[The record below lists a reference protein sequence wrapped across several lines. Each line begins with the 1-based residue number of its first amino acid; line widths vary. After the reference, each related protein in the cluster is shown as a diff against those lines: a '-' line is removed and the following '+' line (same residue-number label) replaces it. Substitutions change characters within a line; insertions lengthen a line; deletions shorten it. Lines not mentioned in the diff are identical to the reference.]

1 MRCRLSRVP
10 LISQSIQHQTRTVSA
25 FDRDN
30 LKETEKDER
39 IVFVLYDTIATDA
52 VLLLLDVLN
61 VVILEITS

>member
-30 LKETEKDER
+30 LK
-39 IVFVLYDTIATDA
+39 A
-52 VLLLLDVLN
+52 
-61 VVILEITS
+61 LEGDGKR